1 MLPSL
6 AAPLALAYAGLIVY
20 ASLFPFGPWREL
32 GDAPW
37 AYLRSGWP
45 RYWSGFDVGVNLLG
59 YAPLGLLLC
68 LVALR
73 RWVGWRAWFVAWA
86 ASAGLS
92 LVLEAL
98 QSYLPQRVPSNL
110 DALLNAVGAG
120 WGAALALWLGQ
131 GAWLARWH
139 GWRQAWFDADAR
151 SALLLLLAWPL
162 ALWFPT
168 AIPLGLGQ
176 VQPGLGDAL
185 AGWLQDAP
193 ADWAQWLVGLTQP
206 VRQGRSAWTDVLGL
220 SLGLWLPIG
229 LFYSVVQGSGRR
241 LMGLLW
247 LSGVG
252 VLALS
257 LSAALSHGPQRA
269 WAWWQPHFQGALL
282 LVWVGAALAVGL
294 SRRAACAI
302 TLLLCGADLSL
313 INQLAVDPY
322 FAQTLL
328 SWEQGRFMR
337 FHGLAQWL
345 GWVWPYALCLHLLL
359 RLSSRGGP

>member
-32 GDAPW
+32 GADPW
-37 AYLRSGWP
+37 AYLSAGWP
-45 RYWSGFDVGVNLLG
+45 RYWSAFDVGVNLLG
-59 YAPLGLLLC
+59 YAPLGFLLT
-68 LVALR
+68 LVGLR
-73 RWVGWRAWFVAWA
+73 RWTGWRALALACLV
-86 ASAGLS
+86 SAGLA
-92 LVLEAL
+92 LVLEGL

-110 DALLNAVGAG
+110 DALLNALGAML
-120 WGAALALWLGQ
+120 GAATALWLGQ
-131 GAWLARWH
+131 GVWLARWH
-139 GWRQAWFDADAR
+139 GWRQAWFAPEAR

-176 VQPGLGDAL
+176 VQPWLGASLAL
-185 AGWLQDAP
+185 WLQDVP
-193 ADWAQWLVGLTQP
+193 AESTEWLIALTHPLPQA
-206 VRQGRSAWTDVLGL
+206 RTAWTDVLCVA
-220 SLGLWLPIG
+220 LGLWLPTG
-229 LFYSVVQGSGRR
+229 LAYSVVQGTGRR

-247 LSGVG
+247 ISVVG
-252 VLALS
+252 VATLS
-257 LSAALSHGPQRA
+257 LSFALSHGPQRA
-269 WAWWQPHFQGALL
+269 WAWWQPHIQGALL
-282 LVWVGAALAVGL
+282 VAWVGAALAVGL
-294 SRRAACAI
+294 SRRAVSAL
-302 TLLLCGADLSL
+302 TLLLCGANLSL

-345 GWVWPYALCLHLLL
+345 GWLWPYALCLHLLM
-359 RLSSRGGP
+359 RLSRRGGP